1 MFKINWKYMAFLATL
16 LLLYFLLLYF
26 MPQRFNWF
34 VTLYEKDKDP
44 FGAYV
49 FKTLIDNSWIT
60 DVNTSHQT
68 AFELQHLE
76 EPNLFVLC
84 EELSVSTSE
93 IEALLNLAHD
103 GKSILISA
111 HQMDTVFT
119 DSLQLKI
126 NTLSFQFYLD
136 KLWGIDSLGIKF
148 TKEPFDTAKT
158 YWFPEQL
165 LPQYFEE
172 YDPSAN
178 EVIAVNTQGKPVLV
192 NLKFGK
198 GNVLVSS
205 TPLVFSNFSMLRS
218 DNYDLV
224 AGILSQLQP
233 GALHWTEYYQLGRME
248 ASTPLRYVLSEPALK
263 WALYILML
271 TILLFMAFEMKRGQ
285 RIIPIITP
293 LKNETVDFV
302 KTISRLYYQKK
313 DHRNLAAKKILH
325 FTDYLKQHLY
335 IDIDDE
341 ISEII
346 EKVAAKTGSTEKD
359 VKLLFDQMNFISN
372 ASYISAKELKLF
384 LNRIE
389 NIIKE

>member
-1 MFKINWKYMAFLATL
+1 MFRVNWKYFAFLATL

-49 FKTLIDNSWIT
+49 FKSLIDNSWIPE
-60 DVNTSHQT
+60 VNTSNQT
-68 AFELQHLE
+68 LFELQHLE
-76 EPNLFVLC
+76 EPNLLVLC
-84 EELSVSTSE
+84 EGLSVSNSE
-93 IEALLNLAHD
+93 IEAILNLANA
-103 GKSILISA
+103 GKTVLISA
-111 HQMDTVFT
+111 HQMDTAFT
-119 DSLQLKI
+119 NSLQLKI

-136 KLWGIDSLGIKF
+136 KLWGEDSLGVKF
-148 TKEPFDTAKT
+148 IKEPYDTAKT
-158 YWFPEQL
+158 FWLPEQL
-165 LPQYFEE
+165 LPQYFED
-172 YDPSAN
+172 YDASSS
-178 EVIAVNTQGKPVLV
+178 EVIAVNTHGDPVLL
-192 NLKFGK
+192 NMKFGK
-198 GNVLVSS
+198 GNVLFSS
-205 TPLVFSNFSMLRS
+205 TPLVFTNFSMLKAE
-218 DNYDLV
+218 NYDFV
-224 AGILSQLQP
+224 AGILSQLQA

-285 RIIPIITP
+285 RIIPVITP

-302 KTISRLYYQKK
+302 RTISRLYYQKK

-341 ISEII
+341 ISEVI
-346 EKVAAKTGSTEKD
+346 EKVAAKTSSTDKD
-359 VKLLFDQMNFISN
+359 VKLLFDQMNIISN
-372 ASYISAKELKLF
+372 ASYISAKELKRF
-384 LNRIE
+384 LDNIE